1 MYLTDAGIG
10 GCWQAVDAELQLFGV
25 KLMKSSD
32 RSRCKAAL
40 GVRSRL
46 QAGCGLST
54 QQGQ

>member
-46 QAGCGLST
+46 QAVYSRST
-54 QQGQ
+54 QRFQ